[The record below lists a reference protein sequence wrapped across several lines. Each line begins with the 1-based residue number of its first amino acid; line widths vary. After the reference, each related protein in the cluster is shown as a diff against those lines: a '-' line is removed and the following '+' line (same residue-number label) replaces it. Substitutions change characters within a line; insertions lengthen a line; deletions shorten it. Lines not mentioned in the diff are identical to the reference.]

1 MNVKKVDLV
10 KEDKSYYKASKKIDL
25 IKLEKIPYLTLAGQG
40 EPAGQEF
47 LNKLSLIY
55 PLAYG
60 VKKLSTYFSGGG
72 GANGEFDFIASGLQ
86 V

>member
-47 LNKLSLIY
+47 AAWISAQY
-55 PLAYG
+55 S
-60 VKKLSTYFSGGG
+60 VHSSR
-72 GANGEFDFIASGLQ
+72 IASSVLPGVYPGDTKGAAL
-86 V
+86 VTVIST